1 MTAGAVT
8 AGAVKAGAVFLPF
21 FFLTPNFFLALM
33 MRCVLILVS
42 FGFGF
47 GVDSTGEWSEE
58 EEAADEAGEEAVANE
73 AAEAGDVVSDKA
85 AEVDDVVQDDAGEA
99 GNVVPDDADKF
110 RAVSTTA
117 PWIEASTA
125 AESKYMVN
133 LIMIGNSNDNL
144 YAMKEKCQ
152 SIGAQNC

>member
-8 AGAVKAGAVFLPF
+8 TGAVKAGAVFLPF

-73 AAEAGDVVSDKA
+73 AAEAGDVVSDEA
-85 AEVDDVVQDDAGEA
+85 AEVDDVV
-99 GNVVPDDADKF
+99 PDDADEF